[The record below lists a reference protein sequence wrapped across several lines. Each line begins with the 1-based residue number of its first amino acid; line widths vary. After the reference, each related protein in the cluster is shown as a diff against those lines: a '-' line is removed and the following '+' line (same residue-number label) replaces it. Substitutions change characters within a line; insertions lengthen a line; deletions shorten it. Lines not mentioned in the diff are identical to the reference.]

1 MIEPH
6 LGSSSGEL
14 SHRFCMLTSDA
25 AHTARWLAQPPPARR
40 ADSPLLCFSGAH
52 SAYLSKDCI
61 NQLNVSAE
69 SAFSR
74 RRDWRPIEV
83 LLPECFPREA
93 EQRSAAFTAR
103 LHIQALLLS
112 ALQLQ
117 RPKPPHVPSQ
127 PPELSGPCWS
137 EQLAEWPCFRFSRH
151 PVHVKEEPLDPDEN
165 EGPLSL
171 VTTANH
177 SPDFDHDRD
186 YEDEPVNE
194 DIEWVCLTSSSW
206 EWRWEEHVKPSC
218 EISPLLYSLEDS
230 QSALTTMKYVNS

>member
-25 AHTARWLAQPPPARR
+25 AHTVQWLAQPPPAWR
-40 ADSPLLCFSGAH
+40 AGSPLLCFSGAY

-61 NQLNVSAE
+61 HQLTCQLRALSLDAE
-69 SAFSR
+69 TEGPSR
-74 RRDWRPIEV
+74 CSSR
-83 LLPECFPREA
+83 FPREA
-93 EQRSAAFTAR
+93 ERRSAAFAAR
-103 LHIQALLLS
+103 LHVQALLLS
-112 ALQLQ
+112 ALQL
-117 RPKPPHVPSQ
+117 RGPKPPRVAAQ
-127 PPELSGPCWS
+127 PPELSEPCWS
-137 EQLAEWPCFRFSRH
+137 EQLVEWPCFCFSRH